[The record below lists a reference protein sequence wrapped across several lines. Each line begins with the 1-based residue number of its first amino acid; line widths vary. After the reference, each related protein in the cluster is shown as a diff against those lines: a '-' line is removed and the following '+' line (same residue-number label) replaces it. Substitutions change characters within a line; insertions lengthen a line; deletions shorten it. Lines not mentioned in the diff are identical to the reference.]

1 MKGWLSLRQHLLLQP
16 RGASLEFIWG
26 EVPENHLEKKGSV
39 LDPDFDPETQTS
51 YSSYDES

>member
-26 EVPENHLEKKGSV
+26 EVRENHLEKKGSV

-51 YSSYDES
+51 YDES